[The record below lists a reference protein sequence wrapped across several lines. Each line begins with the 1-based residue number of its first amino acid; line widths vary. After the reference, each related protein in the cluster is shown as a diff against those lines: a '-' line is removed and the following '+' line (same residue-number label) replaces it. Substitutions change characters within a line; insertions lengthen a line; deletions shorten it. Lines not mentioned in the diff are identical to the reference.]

1 MKFFERVL
9 EAVMFRSR
17 WLLAPMYIGLVG
29 GLLLMLIKFAQEF
42 IHIVS
47 HIVDS
52 PEKEVV
58 LSILGLVDITL
69 VANLLIMVIFSGY
82 ENFVSKIDVAD
93 HEDRPDWMGKV
104 DYSGL
109 KLKLIGSIVA
119 ISAID
124 LLKAFMHQSTP
135 GIEHLG
141 DTQMAWMVGIHA
153 TFIISGVLFAIMDKI
168 AEDTPHH

>member
-1 MKFFERVL
+1 MKFLEQFL

-29 GLLLMLIKFAQEF
+29 GLVLMFVKFAQEF
-42 IHIVS
+42 VHIIG
-47 HIVDS
+47 HIMDT

-58 LSILGLVDITL
+58 LAVLGLVDITL

-82 ENFVSKIDVAD
+82 ENFVSKIDVAN

-141 DTQMAWMVGIHA
+141 DTQMAWMVGIHF
-153 TFIISGVLFAIMDKI
+153 TLILSGVLFALMDKI
-168 AEDTPHH
+168 AESGHKH